1 LQQVGKREEHAHQ
14 NSHDDGYDVGGEA
27 NWAEQRGFGAKS
39 KGHMPEI
46 FEDGCP
52 VFSGHR
58 NWRKGEISVR
68 GGILGIPVRKKF
80 EVKS

>member
-1 LQQVGKREEHAHQ
+1 VGKREEHAHQ
-14 NSHDDGYDVGGEA
+14 NSHDGYDVEA

-52 VFSGHR
+52 VFS
-58 NWRKGEISVR
+58 
-68 GGILGIPVRKKF
+68 
-80 EVKS
+80 